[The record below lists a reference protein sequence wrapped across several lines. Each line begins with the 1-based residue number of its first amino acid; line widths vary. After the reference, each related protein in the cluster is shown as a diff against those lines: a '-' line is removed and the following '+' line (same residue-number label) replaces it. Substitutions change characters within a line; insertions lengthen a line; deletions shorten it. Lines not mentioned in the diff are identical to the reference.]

1 MRQQVKPQMEI
12 NTQRRT
18 ETSTRTLAADGTKL
32 KGPAITPLAIRE
44 PTRLRLKDMGDRKR
58 VVDLQLLVVEEVDG
72 NPDRRALAV
81 QPAAAVVAAGEVEGD
96 LNNAG

>member
-1 MRQQVKPQMEI
+1 
-12 NTQRRT
+12 
-18 ETSTRTLAADGTKL
+18 
-32 KGPAITPLAIRE
+32 
-44 PTRLRLKDMGDRKR
+44 MGDRKR

>member
-1 MRQQVKPQMEI
+1 MSI
-12 NTQRRT
+12 
-18 ETSTRTLAADGTKL
+18 RTLAADGTKL

-44 PTRLRLKDMGDRKR
+44 PIPQLLKDMGDRKG
-58 VVDLQLLVVEEVDG
+58 VVGLRPLVGEEVDG

-81 QPAAAVVAAGEVEGD
+81 QPAAAVGAAGEVEGD